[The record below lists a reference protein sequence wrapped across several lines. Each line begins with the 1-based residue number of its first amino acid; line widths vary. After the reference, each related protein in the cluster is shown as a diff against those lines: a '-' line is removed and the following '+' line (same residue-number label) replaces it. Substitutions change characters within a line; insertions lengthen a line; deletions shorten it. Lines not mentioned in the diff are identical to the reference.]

1 MHIYQ
6 WRRVK
11 IVIPQPRSQIMRH
24 NMLFLLTGIGAV
36 FFLSFAAI
44 AAEKYMP
51 ISAYS
56 KSAGYNEYEI
66 SAAVIALSPEIR
78 TTG

>member
-1 MHIYQ
+1 
-6 WRRVK
+6 
-11 IVIPQPRSQIMRH
+11 MRH

-66 SAAVIALSPEIR
+66 SAAVIAALMGRPVNIMLVKSDDEDIFFVKYTVLS
-78 TTG
+78 G